1 MFPAFVAS
9 TAWGKLLYV
18 VGLAMVLA
26 ATSIGRIRLENLAL
40 EGAAT
45 SALGQK
51 QTLETHAHNVRF
63 TPDSVAKLFLSL
75 VIDRDS
81 VVMRQT
87 TVEAGDDGSAGAG
100 LGSVFLRFSSRCG
113 GAT

>member
-1 MFPAFVAS
+1 VFPAFVAS

-45 SALGQK
+45 SALGHK
-51 QTLETHAHNVRF
+51 Q
-63 TPDSVAKLFLSL
+63 S
-75 VIDRDS
+75 
-81 VVMRQT
+81 
-87 TVEAGDDGSAGAG
+87 
-100 LGSVFLRFSSRCG
+100 
-113 GAT
+113 